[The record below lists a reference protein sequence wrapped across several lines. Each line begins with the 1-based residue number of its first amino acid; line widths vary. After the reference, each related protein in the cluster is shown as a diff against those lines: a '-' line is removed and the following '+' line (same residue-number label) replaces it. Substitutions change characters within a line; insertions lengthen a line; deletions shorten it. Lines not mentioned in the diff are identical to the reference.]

1 LIVVDASAVVHLALR
16 DALHRLD
23 PHAPAAPALL
33 WSEVTAAL
41 RQLAWREDITDRD
54 AEDALGRVAA
64 GKIKVESAASVA
76 VHAYRLAMRLG
87 WAKTYD
93 AEYLALAEQ
102 LGCPLLTTDA
112 RLARTAE
119 RLVGLVPLEAV

>member
-1 LIVVDASAVVHLALR
+1 VIVVDASAIIHLALR
-16 DALHRLD
+16 DALGRLE
-23 PHAPAAPALL
+23 PHEPTAPALA

-41 RQLAWREDITDRD
+41 RQLAWREDITDQD
-54 AEDALGRVAA
+54 AEDALARVAA
-64 GKIKVESAASVA
+64 APIRIESAASVA
-76 VHAYRLAMRLG
+76 PRAYRLAARLG

-112 RLARTAE
+112 RLARTAK
-119 RLVGLVPLEAV
+119 RLVGLVPLDAV